1 MADFEADKTSGTG
14 PALVMVHPLKVNDT
28 EADKKAILTITVNGV
43 PKTVNLIQKKG
54 SLNYEYKLEV
64 DKEAINILGKGGS
77 DTLAITS
84 QRREMINGTP
94 QGDWENVEVT
104 AEFLEEPPFTAG
116 LRFMDNEE
124 KTLEVSITSKNH
136 TEQLLSG
143 TITIKQVGGLTK
155 TVTVTQAAGEVSYRY
170 WVEPAVVNLG
180 IPKDQILNAY
190 ETSAGFSIT
199 GYRSKLIEG
208 KQVSQE
214 VMAFKIPTIS
224 QTQQTI
230 SQIQQAA
237 DINSGTK
244 LYYWITDY
252 GNIANSAQAT
262 FSATARGRKDA
273 GAMFG
278 STSGG
283 WECIFTDGG
292 TYQFKVI
299 LIPQLV

>member
-104 AEFLEEPPFTAG
+104 AGFLEEPPFTAG
-116 LRFMDNEE
+116 VRFTGEDE

-136 TEQLLSG
+136 TEQAISG
-143 TITIKQVGGLTK
+143 TLTIKQVGGLTK
-155 TVTVTQAAGEVSYRY
+155 TVTVTQAAGEVTYRY
-170 WVEPAVVNLG
+170 WVDPPSVN
-180 IPKDQILNAY
+180 IRVPKDQVSNAY
-190 ETSAGFSIT
+190 EGSVGFSIT
-199 GYRSKLIEG
+199 GYRGKLIEG
-208 KQVSQE
+208 EQVSQE
-214 VMAFKIPTIS
+214 VMPFKIPTVAETKEVTLL
-224 QTQQTI
+224 Q
-230 SQIQQAA
+230 
-237 DINSGTK
+237 GGLK
-244 LYYWITDY
+244 LYYRITNY
-252 GNIANSAQAT
+252 GNIANTAQAT
-262 FSATARGRKDA
+262 LSATGFGRKEA

-278 STSGG
+278 SVSGG
-283 WECIFTDGG
+283 WDCVFTDGG
-292 TYQFKVI
+292 TYQFNI
-299 LIPQLV
+299 MLIPQLV

>member
-14 PALVMVHPLKVNDT
+14 PALVMVHPLKLNDT
-28 EADKKAILTITVNGV
+28 ESDKRAILTITVNGV
-43 PKTVNLIQKKG
+43 TETVNLIQKKG
-54 SLNYEYKLEV
+54 SLNYEYQLEV
-64 DKEAINILGKGGS
+64 DKDTLNILGKGGT
-77 DTLAITS
+77 DTLVVTS
-84 QRREMINGTP
+84 RRREMINGTP

-136 TEQLLSG
+136 TEQSITG
-143 TITIKQVGGLTK
+143 TLTIKQVGGLTK

-170 WVEPAVVNLG
+170 WVEPATVNLG

-224 QTQQTI
+224 QT
-230 SQIQQAA
+230 QQAA

-292 TYQFKVI
+292 TSQFNVI

>member
-116 LRFMDNEE
+116 LRFTDNEE

-143 TITIKQVGGLTK
+143 TLTIKQVGGLTK

-170 WVEPAVVNLG
+170 WVEPATVNLG

-224 QTQQTI
+224 QTQQ
-230 SQIQQAA
+230 AA

-278 STSGG
+278 SISGG

-292 TYQFKVI
+292 TYQFNVI
-299 LIPQLV
+299 LISQLV

>member
-28 EADKKAILTITVNGV
+28 EVDKKAILTITAVNGV

-116 LRFMDNEE
+116 LRFTDNKE
-124 KTLEVSITSKNH
+124 KTLEVSITSKNT
-136 TEQLLSG
+136 TEQAISG
-143 TITIKQVGGLTK
+143 ILTIKQVGGLTK
-155 TVTVTQAAGEVSYRY
+155 TVTVTQAAGEVSYKY
-170 WVEPAVVNLG
+170 WVEPAAVNLG
-180 IPKDQILNAY
+180 IPKDQTLNAY
-190 ETSAGFSIT
+190 ETSARFSIT

-208 KQVSQE
+208 EQVSQE

-224 QTQQTI
+224 QTQQVV
-230 SQIQQAA
+230 

-273 GAMFG
+273 GVMF
-278 STSGG
+278 SSISGG
-283 WECIFTDGG
+283 WDCIFTDGG
-292 TYQFKVI
+292 TYRFNVI
-299 LIPQLV
+299 LISQL

>member
-64 DKEAINILGKGGS
+64 VKEAINILGKGGS

-155 TVTVTQAAGEVSYRY
+155 TVTVTQAAGEVTYSYNI
-170 WVEPAVVNLG
+170 EPHVNVNLG
-180 IPKDQILNAY
+180 NIGL
-190 ETSAGFSIT
+190 EGSSGFTVT
-199 GYRSKLIEG
+199 GYKYKYIEG
-208 KQVSQE
+208 KE
-214 VMAFKIPTIS
+214 VDRSVASFKIPAIGE
-224 QTQQTI
+224 QRVV
-230 SQIQQAA
+230 
-237 DINSGTK
+237 INSIPTTSTTT
-244 LYYWITDY
+244 YWVDGY
-252 GNIANSAQAT
+252 GNVANTFMST
-262 FSATARGRKDA
+262 FSGTAHARQSQLA
-273 GAMFG
+273 I
-278 STSGG
+278 SSISGD
-283 WECIFTDGG
+283 WDVEFSDGG
-292 TYQFKVI
+292 KGTFGI
-299 LIPQLV
+299 LAVRSL

>member
-116 LRFMDNEE
+116 LRFTDNEE
-124 KTLEVSITSKNH
+124 KTLEVSITSKNT
-136 TEQLLSG
+136 TEQAISG
-143 TITIKQVGGLTK
+143 ILTIKQVGGLTK
-155 TVTVTQAAGEVSYRY
+155 TVTVTQAAGEVTYSY
-170 WVEPAVVNLG
+170 
-180 IPKDQILNAY
+180 
-190 ETSAGFSIT
+190 
-199 GYRSKLIEG
+199 
-208 KQVSQE
+208 
-214 VMAFKIPTIS
+214 
-224 QTQQTI
+224 
-230 SQIQQAA
+230 
-237 DINSGTK
+237 
-244 LYYWITDY
+244 
-252 GNIANSAQAT
+252 
-262 FSATARGRKDA
+262 
-273 GAMFG
+273 
-278 STSGG
+278 
-283 WECIFTDGG
+283 
-292 TYQFKVI
+292 
-299 LIPQLV
+299 

>member
-104 AEFLEEPPFTAG
+104 GEFLEEPPFTAG
-116 LRFMDNEE
+116 LRFTDNEE

-143 TITIKQVGGLTK
+143 TLTIKQVGGLTK
-155 TVTVTQAAGEVSYRY
+155 TVIVTQAAGEVTYSYNI
-170 WVEPAVVNLG
+170 EPNVNVNLG
-180 IPKDQILNAY
+180 NTGL
-190 ETSAGFSIT
+190 EGSSGFTVT
-199 GYRSKLIEG
+199 GYKYKYIEG
-208 KQVSQE
+208 KE
-214 VMAFKIPTIS
+214 VDKSVASFKIPAIGEQRVT
-224 QTQQTI
+224 
-230 SQIQQAA
+230 
-237 DINSGTK
+237 INSMPTTSTTT
-244 LYYWITDY
+244 YWVDGY
-252 GNIANSAQAT
+252 GNVANTFMLT
-262 FSATARGRKDA
+262 FSGTAHARQSQLA
-273 GAMFG
+273 IS
-278 STSGG
+278 STSGN
-283 WECIFTDGG
+283 WDVEFSDGG
-292 TYQFKVI
+292 KGTFRI
-299 LIPQLV
+299 LALRSL

>member
-1 MADFEADKTSGTG
+1 M
-14 PALVMVHPLKVNDT
+14 
-28 EADKKAILTITVNGV
+28 
-43 PKTVNLIQKKG
+43 
-54 SLNYEYKLEV
+54 
-64 DKEAINILGKGGS
+64 GKGGS

-143 TITIKQVGGLTK
+143 TVTIKQVGGLTK
-155 TVTVTQAAGEVSYRY
+155 TVTVTQAAGEVSYRH
-170 WVEPAVVNLG
+170 WVEPAAVNLS
-180 IPKDQILNAY
+180 IPKDQISNAY
-190 ETSAGFSIT
+190 ETSVGFSIT
-199 GYRSKLIEG
+199 GHRSKLIEG

-224 QTQQTI
+224 QTQQ
-230 SQIQQAA
+230 AA
-237 DINSGTK
+237 DMNSGTK

-273 GAMFG
+273 GVMFG
-278 STSGG
+278 SASGS

-292 TYQFKVI
+292 TYRFNVI
-299 LIPQLV
+299 FIPQFN

>member
-28 EADKKAILTITVNGV
+28 ESDKKAILTITVNGV

-116 LRFMDNEE
+116 LRFTDNEE

-143 TITIKQVGGLTK
+143 TLTIKQVGGLTK
-155 TVTVTQAAGEVSYRY
+155 TVIVTQAAGEVTYSYNI
-170 WVEPAVVNLG
+170 EPHVNVILG
-180 IPKDQILNAY
+180 NTGL
-190 ETSAGFSIT
+190 EGSSGFTVT
-199 GYRSKLIEG
+199 GYKYKYIEG
-208 KQVSQE
+208 KE
-214 VMAFKIPTIS
+214 VDKSVASFKIPAIGEQRVVSNPIS
-224 QTQQTI
+224 TSTTTYWVDGYGNVANTFM
-230 SQIQQAA
+230 STF
-237 DINSGTK
+237 SGT
-244 LYYWITDY
+244 
-252 GNIANSAQAT
+252 AH
-262 FSATARGRKDA
+262 ARQSQPA
-273 GAMFG
+273 I
-278 STSGG
+278 SSISGG
-283 WECIFTDGG
+283 WDVEFSDGG
-292 TYQFKVI
+292 KGTFNI
-299 LIPQLV
+299 LAIRSL

>member
-116 LRFMDNEE
+116 LRFTDNEE
-124 KTLEVSITSKNH
+124 KTLEVSITSKNT
-136 TEQLLSG
+136 TEQAISG
-143 TITIKQVGGLTK
+143 ILTIKQVGGLTK
-155 TVTVTQAAGEVSYRY
+155 TVTVTQAAGEVTYSYRID
-170 WVEPAVVNLG
+170 PAGTTLNV
-180 IPKDQILNAY
+180 PKDQITNPWEGSVRA
-190 ETSAGFSIT
+190 TFT
-199 GYRSKLIEG
+199 GYRAKLIEG
-208 KQVSQE
+208 TKVSEE
-214 VMAFKIPTIS
+214 VLPFKIPSIGETKV
-224 QTQQTI
+224 
-230 SQIQQAA
+230 
-237 DINSGTK
+237 INNGGIAVS
-244 LYYWITDY
+244 YWFTDY
-252 GNIANSAQAT
+252 GSIANNYQAS
-262 FSATARGRKDA
+262 FSATSHMRKNA
-273 GAMFG
+273 GIYFQAF
-278 STSGG
+278 SAS
-283 WECIFTDGG
+283 WECQFNDGG
-292 TYQFKVI
+292 TYQINTLLGLRLF
-299 LIPQLV
+299 